1 MSPKPKFDALGRR
14 CRTKPTS
21 TGKRT
26 KPQPRDLLWFEKL
39 AEHGPL
45 PSSFLLA
52 FAKDTHVS
60 EKRAKERLTDLFNE
74 DRTPHR
80 GSYLTRPAQQFRT
93 LDARYNQLVYDLSPA
108 SVAALRKSGS
118 TIRPA
123 RSGPWQHSLMVS
135 CITASIELACNECD
149 DINFIPQ
156 SKILARAEA
165 SLRWTTEIC
174 DPDSGASY
182 EKDLLPD
189 AVFGLEYLTSEG
201 KRYRFYAL
209 EADRA
214 TEPLR
219 SAEIHRKSFLRHLLQ
234 YEDYIEGG
242 LYRDHLDLTAP
253 MMVLN
258 VTTSEERKRRMLA
271 LTDELFPEGN
281 SYQLFQVWQAFGV
294 LFAPPAP
301 NADMLNGAWACIK
314 SGSIEENASL
324 SKACGLK

>member
-1 MSPKPKFDALGRR
+1 MSPKPKLDALGRR
-14 CRTKPTS
+14 CRTMPTP
-21 TGKRT
+21 TGKRIT
-26 KPQPRDLLWFEKL
+26 PQPRDLLWFEKL

-52 FAKDTHVS
+52 FAKDTHAS
-60 EKRAKERLTDLFNE
+60 KKRAKERLTDLFNE
-74 DRTPHR
+74 DRTPHK
-80 GSYLTRPAQQFRT
+80 GCYLSRPAQQFHT

-108 SVAALRKSGS
+108 SVAAIRKTGRA
-118 TIRPA
+118 IRPA

-135 CITASIELACNECD
+135 CITASIELACNERD
-149 DINFIPQ
+149 DISYIPQ

-234 YEDYIEGG
+234 YEDYIEGSG
-242 LYRDHLDLTAP
+242 YQEHLNLTAP

-258 VTTSEERKRRMLA
+258 VTTCKERAHQMLY
-271 LTDELFPEGN
+271 LTAELFPDGN
-281 SYQLFQVWQAFGV
+281 SYQLFQVWDAFGTV
-294 LFAPPAP
+294 FAPPWP
-301 NADMLNGAWACIK
+301 NLILFSGNWLNLGHGEHNIARA
-314 SGSIEENASL
+314 
-324 SKACGLK
+324 

>member
-1 MSPKPKFDALGRR
+1 MTPKPKLDALGRR
-14 CRTKPTS
+14 CRTRPTP
-21 TGKRT
+21 TGKRIT
-26 KPQPRDLLWFEKL
+26 PQPRDLIWFEKL
-39 AEHGPL
+39 AEHGPM

-52 FAKDTHVS
+52 FAKDTHRS

-74 DRTPHR
+74 DRTPHK
-80 GSYLTRPAQQFRT
+80 GAYLTRPVQQFRT

-118 TIRPA
+118 AIRPA
-123 RSGPWQHSLMVS
+123 RSGPWRHSLMVS
-135 CITASIELACNECD
+135 CITASIELACNERD
-149 DINFIPQ
+149 DINYIPQ
-156 SKILARAEA
+156 SKILARAGA
-165 SLRWTTEIC
+165 SLQWTTEIC
-174 DPDSGASY
+174 DPDSGACY
-182 EKDLLPD
+182 KKDLLPD

-242 LYRDHLDLTAP
+242 GYEEHLDLTAP

-258 VTTSEERKRRMLA
+258 VTTSEERMQRMLD
-271 LTDELFPEGN
+271 LTAELFPEGN
-281 SYQLFQVWQAFGV
+281 SYQLFSSWAEFGAMFRPPKPTTHLLSSRWQRAA
-294 LFAPPAP
+294 LAE
-301 NADMLNGAWACIK
+301 N
-314 SGSIEENASL
+314 SIV
-324 SKACGLK
+324 

>member
-14 CRTKPTS
+14 RRTKPTA
-21 TGKRT
+21 TGKRIT
-26 KPQPRDLLWFEKL
+26 PQPRDLLWFEKI

-52 FAKDTHVS
+52 FAKDTHAS

-74 DRTPHR
+74 DCTPHT
-80 GSYLTRPAQQFRT
+80 GAYLTRPAQQFRT

-108 SVAALRKSGS
+108 SVSALRKSGS
-118 TIRPA
+118 AIRPA

-135 CITASIELACNECD
+135 CITASIELACNERD
-149 DINFIPQ
+149 DINFVPQ
-156 SKILARAEA
+156 SKILARAGA

-189 AVFGLEYLTSEG
+189 AVFGLEYMTSEG
-201 KRYRFYAL
+201 KRYRFYAV

-234 YEDYIEGG
+234 YEGYIEGAG
-242 LYRDHLDLTAP
+242 YQEHLGLTAP

-258 VTTSEERKRRMLA
+258 VTTSEERMRRMLA
-271 LTDELFPEGN
+271 LTAELFPEGN
-281 SYQLFQVWQAFGV
+281 SYQLFQVWNAFGTD
-294 LFAPPAP
+294 LSPPRP
-301 NADMLNGAWACIK
+301 RLDFIRSVWIRPSLP
-314 SGSIEENASL
+314 SISL
-324 SKACGLK
+324 SF

>member
-1 MSPKPKFDALGRR
+1 MSPKPKLDALGRR
-14 CRTKPTS
+14 CRTKPTP
-21 TGKRT
+21 TGKRIT
-26 KPQPRDLLWFEKL
+26 PQPRDLLWFEKL

-52 FAKDTHVS
+52 FAKDTHRS

-74 DRTPHR
+74 DRTPHK
-80 GSYLTRPAQQFRT
+80 GAYMTRPAQQFRT

-108 SVAALRKSGS
+108 SVAALRESGS
-118 TIRPA
+118 PIRPA

-135 CITASIELACNECD
+135 CITASIELACNERD
-149 DINFIPQ
+149 DINYIPQ

-165 SLRWTTEIC
+165 SLRWPTEIC
-174 DPDSGASY
+174 DPETGATY

-219 SAEIHRKSFLRHLLQ
+219 STEIHRTSFLRHLMQ

-242 LYRDHLDLTAP
+242 GYRDHLNLTAP

-258 VTTSEERKRRMLA
+258 VTTSEERQTRMMTLVQ
-271 LTDELFPEGN
+271 EMFPESN
-281 SYQLFQVWQAFGV
+281 SYQVFQVWDAFGPV
-294 LFAPPAP
+294 FRPPTP
-301 NADMLNGAWACIK
+301 NHSLLLDPWH
-314 SGSIEENASL
+314 SIDCTRFFCLGEL
-324 SKACGLK
+324 D

>member
-14 CRTKPTS
+14 CRTRPTP
-21 TGKRT
+21 TGKRIT
-26 KPQPRDLLWFEKL
+26 PQPRDLLWFEKL

-52 FAKDTHVS
+52 FAKDMHRS

-80 GSYLTRPAQQFRT
+80 GTYLTRPAQQFRT
-93 LDARYNQLVYDLSPA
+93 LDARYNQLVYDLSPS

-118 TIRPA
+118 AIRPA

-135 CITASIELACNECD
+135 CITASIELACIERD

-165 SLRWTTEIC
+165 TLRWPTEIC
-174 DPDSGASY
+174 DPDAGTTYA
-182 EKDLLPD
+182 KDLLPD

-209 EADRA
+209 EADRV

-242 LYRDHLDLTAP
+242 GFQEHLNLTAP

-258 VTTSEERKRRMLA
+258 VTTSEARLQRMIG
-271 LTDELFPEGN
+271 LTEELFPDGN
-281 SYQLFQVWQAFGV
+281 SYQLFQAWDAFGSTPV
-294 LFAPPAP
+294 PPHP
-301 NADMLNGAWACIK
+301 KLSLLSNEWNSV
-314 SGSIEENASL
+314 SGRCCL
-324 SKACGLK
+324 SFHQLRNEMR